1 MKKKIIAALL
11 ITVFMTGCR
20 TEASVIM
27 GDKASEE
34 IAADVVDILGADA
47 SSTSNDEIIEDSVPE
62 EEIDEEK
69 YGSYEQFIENV
80 RHCVQKG
87 ELKGL
92 DVSSNVD
99 NMYRG
104 ESEEIRY
111 GYIIRDLDGDG
122 IKELILGGNACIKD
136 TDISGKDRYHTLIF
150 DIFTMQDSVMLHV
163 VKSEE
168 GEDYYFGTDGTIIR
182 EDIKKTT
189 MPSDKVMEVATF
201 FRFNKDRLDIVE
213 GIRDEYIAETDRV
226 RYFYS
231 KDNPYWDSSNEI
243 TYDKWM
249 DIVKEHGN
257 EYVRFTDFVEPKR
270 TGRKTDVFVC
280 KRDEDYIDPRMQY
293 TWRDYIVFYNDNTG
307 IYNVGNGG
315 ESWFV
320 WNTERIQ
327 YDNDPLQA
335 KNYVIEGDTLKI
347 GDEEYIRE
355 K

>member
-1 MKKKIIAALL
+1 
-11 ITVFMTGCR
+11 
-20 TEASVIM
+20 
-27 GDKASEE
+27 
-34 IAADVVDILGADA
+34 
-47 SSTSNDEIIEDSVPE
+47 
-62 EEIDEEK
+62 
-69 YGSYEQFIENV
+69 
-80 RHCVQKG
+80 
-87 ELKGL
+87 
-92 DVSSNVD
+92 
-99 NMYRG
+99 
-104 ESEEIRY
+104 
-111 GYIIRDLDGDG
+111 
-122 IKELILGGNACIKD
+122 
-136 TDISGKDRYHTLIF
+136 
-150 DIFTMQDSVMLHV
+150 
-163 VKSEE
+163 
-168 GEDYYFGTDGTIIR
+168 
-182 EDIKKTT
+182 
-189 MPSDKVMEVATF
+189 
-201 FRFNKDRLDIVE
+201 
-213 GIRDEYIAETDRV
+213 
-226 RYFYS
+226 
-231 KDNPYWDSSNEI
+231 
-243 TYDKWM
+243 M